1 MNEILIDFH
10 HQEIDDPQALREL
23 SHREILKIQDH
34 LHELYDNQTET
45 KLKILVILE
54 HEEVIILA
62 GQIIPSVITGILIDH
77 IILEVVVLQ
86 LEVVVPLEVEVVQI
100 KIT

>member
-1 MNEILIDFH
+1 
-10 HQEIDDPQALREL
+10 
-23 SHREILKIQDH
+23 
-34 LHELYDNQTET
+34 LYDNQTET